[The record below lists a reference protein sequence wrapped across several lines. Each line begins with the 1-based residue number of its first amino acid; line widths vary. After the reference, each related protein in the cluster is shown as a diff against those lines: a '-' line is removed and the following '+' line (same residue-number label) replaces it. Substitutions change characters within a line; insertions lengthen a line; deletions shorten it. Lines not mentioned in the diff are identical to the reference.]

1 MRARYRSS
9 KQVFARLS
17 IEFGFQED
25 SQKTFPRSCLYLFVK
40 DYDGFLYVSMQ
51 DNQIISNKAFGYI
64 VTFSYCRAG
73 EAAEK
78 ETLRSLAAS
87 RIVYRSKAVLPC
99 YTTFLVTKCHLY
111 LDESSPSSTF
121 LSSPLLCSFDI
132 CLVYP
137 QISKSTKYSQRLS

>member
-1 MRARYRSS
+1 MVQLVRARYRSS

-25 SQKTFPRSCLYLFVK
+25 SQKTFPRSCLHLLVK

-51 DNQIISNKAFGYI
+51 DNQIISNKAFGYLM
-64 VTFSYCRAG
+64 TFNYCRAG

-87 RIVYRSKAVLPC
+87 RIFYRSKAVIPC
-99 YTTFLVTKCHLY
+99 YTTFLATQCHLY
-111 LDESSPSSTF
+111 LDESSPSTIILTIAVLVRYMSGV
-121 LSSPLLCSFDI
+121 SPNI
-132 CLVYP
+132 
-137 QISKSTKYSQRLS
+137 QEH

>member
-1 MRARYRSS
+1 MVQLVRARYRSS

-25 SQKTFPRSCLYLFVK
+25 SQKTFPRSCLHLLVK

-51 DNQIISNKAFGYI
+51 DNQIISNKAFGYLM
-64 VTFSYCRAG
+64 TFNYCRAG

-87 RIVYRSKAVLPC
+87 RIVYRSKAVTVYHVMPP
-99 YTTFLVTKCHLY
+99 FWSPNVTYMWMNPHHQL
-111 LDESSPSSTF
+111 
-121 LSSPLLCSFDI
+121 
-132 CLVYP
+132 
-137 QISKSTKYSQRLS
+137 